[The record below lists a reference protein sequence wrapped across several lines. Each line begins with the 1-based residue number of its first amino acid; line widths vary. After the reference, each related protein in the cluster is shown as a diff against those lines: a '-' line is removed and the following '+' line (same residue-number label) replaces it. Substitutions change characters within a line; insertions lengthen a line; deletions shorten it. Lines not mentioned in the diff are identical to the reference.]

1 MYQLLSYG
9 IDRLVISAHL
19 LCTENSCE
27 LFRNSLHIGKSGE
40 ADTGTAFL
48 CRVFELVDRT

>member
-19 LCTENSCE
+19 LFTENSCE
-27 LFRNSLHIGKSGE
+27 LFRNSLHIGKRE

-48 CRVFELVDRT
+48 CRVFGFVDRT